1 MTNSRSF
8 YFDTDTTGTLTTAE
22 LLTTNDTAVGEPNGG
37 AYDTK
42 KITNSELMLAGYSQ
56 SNTKNNAKLAV
67 FGNADFLDDTHLQDS
82 RYIVAV
88 YLYLSTISWMYD
100 TDVDMGIDSK
110 STVYDEISLP
120 DANSARSL
128 MIVFAALPIA
138 IIIIGVGVWV
148 KRRNS

>member
-1 MTNSRSF
+1 
-8 YFDTDTTGTLTTAE
+8 
-22 LLTTNDTAVGEPNGG
+22 
-37 AYDTK
+37 
-42 KITNSELMLAGYSQ
+42 MLAGYSQ

-110 STVYDEISLP
+110 STVYDEISCRMQILLV
-120 DANSARSL
+120 R
-128 MIVFAALPIA
+128 
-138 IIIIGVGVWV
+138 
-148 KRRNS
+148 

>member
-1 MTNSRSF
+1 M
-8 YFDTDTTGTLTTAE
+8 
-22 LLTTNDTAVGEPNGG
+22 AVHTIRKNHQQRI
-37 AYDTK
+37 D
-42 KITNSELMLAGYSQ
+42 AGWLFPEQ
-56 SNTKNNAKLAV
+56 HQNNAKLAV

-128 MIVFAALPIA
+128 MIVFAALPVA

>member
-1 MTNSRSF
+1 
-8 YFDTDTTGTLTTAE
+8 
-22 LLTTNDTAVGEPNGG
+22 
-37 AYDTK
+37 
-42 KITNSELMLAGYSQ
+42 
-56 SNTKNNAKLAV
+56 
-67 FGNADFLDDTHLQDS
+67 
-82 RYIVAV
+82 
-88 YLYLSTISWMYD
+88 MYD

-128 MIVFAALPIA
+128 MIIFAALPVA